1 MFMCKKLLVIF
12 SIAALCAESSFAQDP
27 SVVERPTIK
36 VGDSWTYQET
46 NDWRSVVTDTYSLA
60 VSSVSDKKIE
70 LTRKS
75 EKAGTAATVS
85 ETPDLNTIAKAT
97 SDGNII
103 RYSPDNGAFSFPLE
117 VGKSWEAK
125 ADWTTGERSGS
136 YSLATKVVGW
146 EQVTVPA
153 GTFTALKI
161 TKTGYYHATNGQNS
175 GSGTMHIVFWYAP
188 AVKGMVKMQY
198 EDTNWAGAP
207 YNKKTVELVAYK
219 AT

>member
-1 MFMCKKLLVIF
+1 MSHMRRLLLVF
-12 SIAALCAESSFAQDP
+12 VTLLFAESSFAQD
-27 SVVERPTIK
+27 SSLVERPTIK

-46 NDWRSVVTDTYSLA
+46 NDWRSVVTDTYSFT
-60 VSSVSDKKIE
+60 VSSVSDKEIE

-75 EKAGTAATVS
+75 EKAGTAVTVS
-85 ETPDLNTIAKAT
+85 ETPDLNSITRAT
-97 SDGNII
+97 SDGNIV
-103 RYSPDNGAFSFPLE
+103 RYSPDNGAFSFPLA

-125 ADWTTGERSGS
+125 ADWTAGTHTGS

-161 TKTGYYHATNGQNS
+161 TKTGYYHATNGQSS
-175 GSGTMHIVFWYAP
+175 GSGNMHIVFWYAP
-188 AVKGMVKMQY
+188 TVKGMVKMQY